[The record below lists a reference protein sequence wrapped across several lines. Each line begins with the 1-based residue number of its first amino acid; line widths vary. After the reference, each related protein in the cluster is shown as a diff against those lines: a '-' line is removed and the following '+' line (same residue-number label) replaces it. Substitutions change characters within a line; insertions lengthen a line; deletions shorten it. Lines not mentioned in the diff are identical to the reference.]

1 MTEDARMLEERADA
15 YLDGDLAR
23 DEALAFERELALR
36 PEVAEA
42 LAAALALREL
52 LVSLPPVAPPP
63 GLADR
68 IAGALL
74 GEARLGERGGRSGGA
89 RLRRASAPTE
99 AEPAGS
105 PVRAA
110 LAGLAWTFRGATV
123 AALGTAGP
131 ALSASAGLTQVRWA
145 LGPLGAPSEPPP
157 PGPHRPLWRRAPGAL
172 ARSWALLRRRRA

>member
-1 MTEDARMLEERADA
+1 MSENARILEERADA

-23 DEALAFERELALR
+23 DEALAFERDLALR

-68 IAGALL
+68 IARMLP
-74 GEARLGERGGRSGGA
+74 
-89 RLRRASAPTE
+89 LRRRAPARASA
-99 AEPAGS
+99 EPAPS

-110 LAGLAWTFRGATV
+110 LAGLAWTFRGPTV

-131 ALSASAGLTQVRWA
+131 AMTASAGMAQVRWA
-145 LGPLGAPSEPPP
+145 LGPFGAPSQPAPPRP
-157 PGPHRPLWRRAPGAL
+157 RRPLWRRL
-172 ARSWALLRRRRA
+172 LLRRRSA